1 MNGGRT
7 RQPSTEQHVLSLLR
21 PLLALVVWRRIAGG
35 VPDAWVLPLVVIA
48 AASDWLDG
56 RLARR
61 RGSESAAGK
70 LLDNLCDVSFL
81 AVTFA
86 AMARVHVWS
95 DPVWGSAVRYW
106 RGANWL
112 PVIGLAA
119 SFGAYSLRWA
129 LAARFRLPMAPSR
142 HGRTAG
148 VANWVLVLL
157 GGLAL
162 APHGSPGPWVLEP
175 AFVTVA
181 LLNASAALD
190 NLKLLALA
198 VGSSRQR

>member
-1 MNGGRT
+1 M
-7 RQPSTEQHVLSLLR
+7 V
-21 PLLALVVWRRIAGG
+21 
-35 VPDAWVLPLVVIA
+35 A

-61 RGSESAAGK
+61 RRSESVAGK
-70 LLDNLCDVSFL
+70 LLDNLCDVFFL
-81 AVTFA
+81 GVVFVE
-86 AMARVHVWS
+86 MARVHVWS

-106 RGANWL
+106 HGANWL
-112 PVIGLAA
+112 PVIALGA
-119 SFGAYSLRWA
+119 SFGAYSARWV
-129 LAARFRLPMAPSR
+129 LAARLRVPMAPSW

-148 VANWVLVLL
+148 VANWVLALL

-162 APHGSPGPWVLEP
+162 TPHGSPGPWVLEP

-181 LLNASAALD
+181 LLNVSAALD

-198 VGSSRQR
+198 AGSLRRR